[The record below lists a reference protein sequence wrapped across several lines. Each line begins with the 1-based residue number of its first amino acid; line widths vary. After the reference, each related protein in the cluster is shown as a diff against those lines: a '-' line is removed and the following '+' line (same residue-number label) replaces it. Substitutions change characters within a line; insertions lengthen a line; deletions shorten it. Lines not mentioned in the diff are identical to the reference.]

1 MLAAILT
8 ICGLTIVLPCHSNS
22 NGDSKVLTTEDTS
35 QFVTLTDVIP
45 DAILEIRYF
54 STYNFVGTR
63 PEYQKWESDKSLKKL
78 SNPSPKVIF
87 YINRILSANKSL
99 YLHRKLVNW
108 DYYDNNRTK
117 NINCS

>member
-1 MLAAILT
+1 MMKQRILWILAAILT

-22 NGDSKVLTTEDTS
+22 NDDSKVLTTEDTS

-63 PEYQKWESDKSLKKL
+63 IDGYEEPTALLTKRAADSLKAGG
-78 SNPSPKVIF
+78 SWGRF
-87 YINRILSANKSL
+87 F
-99 YLHRKLVNW
+99 
-108 DYYDNNRTK
+108 
-117 NINCS
+117 